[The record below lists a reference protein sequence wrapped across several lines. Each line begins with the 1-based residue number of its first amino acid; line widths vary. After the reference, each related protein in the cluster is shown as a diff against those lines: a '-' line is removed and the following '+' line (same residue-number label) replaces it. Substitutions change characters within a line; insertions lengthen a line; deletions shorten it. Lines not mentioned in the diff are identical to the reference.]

1 MSDIEPSA
9 PTLAHD
15 GDVEPDVTDAPA
27 AEPVVDA
34 APDVLA
40 VGDVEPAAE
49 VTAEADP
56 VADVLPSGDAA
67 LDVAAAEPEDAPTP
81 DVLPTGDVDVLV
93 EAEEA
98 EAEAQAET
106 EPAEAP
112 TNVDPETGEILDAVV
127 DEDELLDGEDDEGP
141 VNPYEL
147 PGRWY
152 VVHTQSGYEKKVRQN
167 LEARIQSFNMED
179 KIHDCV
185 IPMEDVVEFRNGQK
199 VVVQKKMFPGY
210 LLVRCKLDRESWP
223 MIRNTPGITGF
234 VGQGGKPSPLTRR
247 DVERFLMTD
256 KEQAAPTR
264 KTRPKTAYEMGETVR
279 VKDGPFADF
288 QGQIEDINED
298 QLKLKVLVNIFGRE
312 TPVELDFAQVAK
324 L

>member
-1 MSDIEPSA
+1 MSDIDPSTQAVATSDEP
-9 PTLAHD
+9 
-15 GDVEPDVTDAPA
+15 PA
-27 AEPVVDA
+27 
-34 APDVLA
+34 
-40 VGDVEPAAE
+40 GI
-49 VTAEADP
+49 
-56 VADVLPSGDAA
+56 
-67 LDVAAAEPEDAPTP
+67 
-81 DVLPTGDVDVLV
+81 
-93 EAEEA
+93 
-98 EAEAQAET
+98 
-106 EPAEAP
+106 
-112 TNVDPETGEILDAVV
+112 DPETGEVLDPAPAAADEGPVAEAAAEVDAPDAAAGDTSTDDAAEAVEASAPSEGAADAV
-127 DEDELLDGEDDEGP
+127 DEDALLESADEAEAEDEGP
-141 VNPYEL
+141 VNPYNL

-152 VVHTQSGYEKKVRQN
+152 VVHTQSGYEKKVKQN
-167 LEARIQSFNMED
+167 LEARTQSFNMED

-185 IPMEDVVEFRNGQK
+185 IPMEDVVEFKNGQK
-199 VVVQKKMFPGY
+199 VVVPKKMFPGY

-247 DVERFLMTD
+247 DVERFLMAD
-256 KEQAAPTR
+256 QEQAPTTKR
-264 KTRPKTAYEMGETVR
+264 TRPKTAYEMGETVR